1 MITYWLDIT
10 IHLFRSVSVLVFVIF
25 LISKTKILKNLM
37 LKQDITYGKKLV
49 LIILFG
55 GISTLGVVNNP
66 VVNAV
71 ANTQPVGV
79 IAGGLIG
86 GSAVGIG
93 AGVLAGLHRLLVG
106 GLSVYDNVITFLL
119 SGALAG
125 LMSERLRERQERWP
139 YAFGIT
145 LVLELFHLCLL
156 AVLPSAYDADIAQ
169 FSIIGPPMVLINA
182 LGVAAFVAI
191 LDSLRSEQ
199 EKVEGQAAKLALQIA
214 NKTLAYLR
222 KGLNFSSARQT
233 VRIIY
238 ERVGNLSAVAIT
250 SHDRILAFQ
259 GMPDAHHHSELGGVL
274 TESTRRVLDT
284 GEWLVMQ
291 QKSEIGCPYPECPL
305 ASKVVVPLTA
315 DSKVIGAL
323 VLYKAVE
330 YGITPF
336 EIELAVGLGHLI
348 STQIQLSS
356 GELQAEL
363 RIKAELKALQAQINP
378 HFLFNAINTIVYYCR
393 TQPDIARNLLVHLAQ
408 YYRSNIAMDDM
419 VDLRTEIMHVESY
432 VAIELAR
439 FHGKLKVV
447 YDIPPDC
454 NCILPALTLQPV
466 VENAI
471 KHGIY
476 PSKQGGTVTI
486 TAICQPD
493 FVTVEVK
500 DDGAGMEKEILA
512 RVLEYSPHK
521 KVIGLSNVDGR
532 LRGLYG
538 PEYGLAIASEPG
550 RGTCVT
556 IRVPVE
562 RSGEHAEG
570 LGG

>member
-10 IHLFRSVSVLVFVIF
+10 VHLFRSVSVLVFVIF
-25 LISKTKILKNLM
+25 LISKTKILKNLI
-37 LKQDITYGKKLV
+37 LKQDITYSKKLV
-49 LIILFG
+49 LIFLFG
-55 GISTLGVVNNP
+55 GISALGVDMNP
-66 VVNAV
+66 VLHAV
-71 ANTQPVGV
+71 ANTQPVGI
-79 IAGGLIG
+79 IAGGLTG
-86 GSAVGIG
+86 GLTVGIG

-106 GLSVYDNVITFLL
+106 GISVYDNVVAFLL
-119 SGALAG
+119 SGTLAG
-125 LMSERLRERQERWP
+125 LMSGKLRDRQERWP

-145 LVLELFHLCLL
+145 LVLELVHLCLL
-156 AVLPSAYDADIAQ
+156 AVLPSAYDADVAH
-169 FSIIGPPMVLINA
+169 FSVIGPPMVLINS
-182 LGVAAFVAI
+182 LGVAAFIAI

-222 KGLNFSSARQT
+222 KGLDVSSARQT

-250 SHDRILAFQ
+250 SHDKILAFQ
-259 GMPDAHHHSELGGVL
+259 GMPDAYHHSELGGVL
-274 TESTRRVLDT
+274 TDSTKRVLET

-305 ASKVVVPLTA
+305 ASKVVVPLIA
-315 DSKVIGAL
+315 DGNVVGAL

-336 EIELAVGLGHLI
+336 ETELAVGLGHLI

-363 RIKAELKALQAQINP
+363 RTKAELKALQAQINP

-393 TQPDIARNLLVHLAQ
+393 KQPDTARKLLIHLAQ
-408 YYRSNIAMDDM
+408 YYRSTIAMEDM
-419 VDLRTEIMHVESY
+419 ADLRTEILHVESY
-432 VAIELAR
+432 VAIEVAR
-439 FHGKLKVV
+439 FHGKLKVI
-447 YDIPPDC
+447 YDIPPEC
-454 NCILPALTLQPV
+454 HCRLPALTLQPI

-476 PSKQGGTVTI
+476 PRKQGGTVVI
-486 TAICQPD
+486 TAACLLHGVI
-493 FVTVEVK
+493 VKVE
-500 DDGAGMEKEILA
+500 DDGIGMDKATLA

-521 KVIGLSNVDGR
+521 KMIGLSNVNGR

-538 PEYGLAIASEPG
+538 PEAGLTIVSEKG
-550 RGTCVT
+550 RGTCVL
-556 IRVPVE
+556 IAVPAE
-562 RSGEHAEG
+562 RSGEYAESPG
-570 LGG
+570 S

>member
-1 MITYWLDIT
+1 MIAYWMDIT
-10 IHLFRSVSVLVFVIF
+10 IHLFRSVSVLVFVVF

-37 LKQDITYGKKLV
+37 LKQEITYGKKLV
-49 LIILFG
+49 LIVLFG
-55 GISTLGVVNNP
+55 GISALGVDNDP
-66 VVNAV
+66 VLHAL

-86 GSAVGIG
+86 GSTVGIG

-125 LMSERLRERQERWP
+125 LMSEKLRDRPERWP
-139 YAFGIT
+139 YAFCIT

-156 AVLPSAYDADIAQ
+156 AVLPSAYDADVVH
-169 FSIIGPPMVLINA
+169 FSVIGPPMILINS
-182 LGVAAFVAI
+182 LGVAAFIAI

-222 KGLNFSSARQT
+222 KGLDFSSAQQT

-238 ERVGNLSAVAIT
+238 GQVGNLSAVAIT
-250 SHDRILAFQ
+250 SRDKILAFQ

-274 TESTRRVLDT
+274 TESTKRVLET

-315 DSKVIGAL
+315 DTKVIGAL

-336 EIELAVGLGHLI
+336 ETELAVGLGHLI
-348 STQIQLSS
+348 STQIQLSA

-363 RIKAELKALQAQINP
+363 RTKAELKALQAQINP

-393 TQPDIARNLLVHLAQ
+393 KQPDTARNLLIHLAQ

-419 VDLRTEIMHVESY
+419 VDLRTEINHVESY

-439 FHGKLKVV
+439 FHGKLQVV

-454 NCILPALTLQPV
+454 NCMLPALALQPI

-476 PSKQGGTVTI
+476 PCKQGGTVAI
-486 TAICQPD
+486 TATCQPD
-493 FVTVEVK
+493 CVTVKVE
-500 DDGAGMEKEILA
+500 DDGVGMEKETLA

-521 KVIGLSNVDGR
+521 KAIGLSNVNGR
-532 LRGLYG
+532 LRSLYG
-538 PEYGLAIASEPG
+538 PEYGLAIVSERG
-550 RGTCVT
+550 LGTCVT
-556 IRVPVE
+556 ITVPVE